1 MIKNSGKALAVLFAL
16 LLAISAVACNG
27 NTPSGEIT
35 DPEAHEEVSAYTQE
49 EIDAMQSEIDRLADE
64 NKALKDQQ
72 ASAEEPDDEE
82 TPEESLA
89 DAAMIADA
97 GNLETVTTSSA
108 PVATNNNTS
117 SSGAAGSSA
126 ASGSSNANGTGIFSG
141 YNVTVND
148 KTTPAVSSGG
158 KDYPFTTYYFFA
170 ANGATLGSI
179 SGTTYYAL
187 EKKYMN
193 VPADGDLSG
202 WFAEQFNKFRG
213 ITNNNSGGSAGF
225 SGSSS
230 NEIDTNAAANEII
243 RLVNNKRAE
252 VGLHELEVD
261 SSLMDHA
268 AIRAEELSI
277 SYSHVRPNGTKETSE
292 CIVMRRKSA
301 AEAFQAWMDSDSHR
315 TAILNENGRYNYNYI
330 GAGCYRDEK
339 GVLYWV
345 ITFSV

>member
-16 LLAISAVACNG
+16 LLVISAVACNG
-27 NTPSGEIT
+27 NSPSGEIT

-49 EIDAMQSEIDRLADE
+49 EIAAMQSEIDRLADE

-72 ASAEEPDDEE
+72 ASAEEPGDEE
-82 TPEESLA
+82 IPEESLA

-117 SSGAAGSSA
+117 NSGAAGSSA
-126 ASGSSNANGTGIFSG
+126 ASGSSSTNGTGIFAG

-193 VPADGDLSG
+193 VPVDGDLSG
-202 WFAEQFNKFRG
+202 WFAEQFNEFRG
-213 ITNNNSGGSAGF
+213 LSSGNSSGNSSGTGNSIDIGSYASSLATLINNNRT
-225 SGSSS
+225 
-230 NEIDTNAAANEII
+230 E
-243 RLVNNKRAE
+243 K
-252 VGLHELEVD
+252 GLYELTYD
-261 SSLMDHA
+261 SSIA
-268 AIRAEELSI
+268 FFAQTRAEELAESF
-277 SYSHVRPNGTKETSE
+277 SHTRPGGGTVADDGYAEIIHAGNSTSTPA
-292 CIVMRRKSA
+292 R
-301 AEAFQAWMDSDSHR
+301 AFQNYYDSSAHR
-315 TAILNENGRYNYNYI
+315 SIMLSEKYNSY
-330 GAGCYRDEK
+330 GVGCYQANGK
-339 GVLYWV
+339 IYWV
-345 ITFSV
+345 VLFTK